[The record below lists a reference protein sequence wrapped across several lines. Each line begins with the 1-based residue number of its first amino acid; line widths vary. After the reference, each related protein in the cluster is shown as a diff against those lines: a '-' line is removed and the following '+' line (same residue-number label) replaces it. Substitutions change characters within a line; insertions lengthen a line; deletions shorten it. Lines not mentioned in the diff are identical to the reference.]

1 MLLAPCYFFPFFVN
15 HWSFFF
21 FTAKHLYIFFRTK
34 NKSSKNIS
42 CSLKSFTL
50 FSFQTLAFNT
60 LLLFAI
66 HSTFFFTA
74 KHLHIYLITRNIYL
88 FLKFFTPF
96 LFHTHI
102 SISYSSKVTTFHSP
116 LFKIKILTYF
126 IKLIFLF
133 SYWIILL
140 HTVIKKSTIFFFQI
154 THHTLQ
160 ETQLIFIYRIV
171 QKHFHP
177 LLSLSLYSLQFE
189 HLTRS
194 IFF

>member
-1 MLLAPCYFFPFFVN
+1 MLLTPCYFFPFFCKSLVFLFL
-15 HWSFFF
+15 HRKTFVYFFF
-21 FTAKHLYIFFRTK
+21 SYQKQIFQKHVFSQIFHTIF
-34 NKSSKNIS
+34 IS
-42 CSLKSFTL
+42 DSCFQHLVTFCNSFD
-50 FSFQTLAFNT
+50 F
-60 LLLFAI
+60 LLHRKTFA
-66 HSTFFFTA
+66 
-74 KHLHIYLITRNIYL
+74 YLSHYRNIY
-88 FLKFFTPF
+88 FSLKFFTPF

-140 HTVIKKSTIFFFQI
+140 HIVIKFFFFQI

-160 ETQLIFIYRIV
+160 EIQLIFIHRIV

-177 LLSLSLYSLQFE
+177 QLSLSLYSLQFE